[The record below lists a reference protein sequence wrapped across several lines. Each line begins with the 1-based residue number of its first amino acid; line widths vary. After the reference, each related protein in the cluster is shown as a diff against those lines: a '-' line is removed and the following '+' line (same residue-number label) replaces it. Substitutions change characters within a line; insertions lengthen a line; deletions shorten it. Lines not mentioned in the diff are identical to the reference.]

1 MTLIEL
7 LFFVMAIA
15 LSIAFSRFTFVYI
28 GWWSI
33 LPAPVA
39 GFGFVYLLILAL
51 DRLLQAK
58 TPRSK

>member
-7 LFFVMAIA
+7 LFFVVAIA
-15 LSIAFSRFTFVYI
+15 LSIAFGRFTFVYI

-33 LPAPVA
+33 LPAPAA

-51 DRLLQAK
+51 NRLLRI
-58 TPRSK
+58 RSPGK